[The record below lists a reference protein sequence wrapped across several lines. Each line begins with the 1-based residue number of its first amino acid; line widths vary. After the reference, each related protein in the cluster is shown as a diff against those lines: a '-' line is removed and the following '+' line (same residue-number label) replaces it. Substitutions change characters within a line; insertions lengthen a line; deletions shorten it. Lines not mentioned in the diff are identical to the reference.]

1 MADFIRQVAYK
12 VWIRDLVNC
21 PYYLGELE
29 SSYSLINNKRVSR
42 AHVVAT
48 VIQKFESENKEYLTV
63 TIDDGSGD
71 IRLKTW
77 KEDIKL
83 ISNLEVGY
91 LILVIGK
98 VKKYNDEI
106 YLVPEIVKKVDPNY
120 EIVHKAEL
128 LSLYKDFKTP
138 EKAPEQEV
146 LGIVEEKV
154 IDE

>member
-83 ISNLEVGY
+83 ISNLEVGD

-98 VKKYNDEI
+98 VKKYNDEV

-146 LGIVEEKV
+146 LGIVEEKI

>member
-48 VIQKFESENKEYLTV
+48 VIQKFESENKEYLTM

-71 IRLKTW
+71 IRIKTW

-83 ISNLEVGY
+83 ISTLQVGD
-91 LILVIGK
+91 LVLVIGK

-146 LGIVEEKV
+146 LGIVEEKI